1 MKKII
6 FIGIDG
12 MDPKLTESMMDAGK
26 LPNFA
31 RLLPAPGDGQPSS
44 KPCCLGINRH
54 GCNPGEHGMR
64 GSSEFMVGGAGFYG
78 IKEWH
83 PFGRLV

>member
-1 MKKII
+1 MNKII

-31 RLLPAPGDGQPSS
+31 PFKVQGY
-44 KPCCLGINRH
+44 
-54 GCNPGEHGMR
+54 
-64 GSSEFMVGGAGFYG
+64 SES
-78 IKEWH
+78 
-83 PFGRLV
+83 R